1 MSADR
6 PGVMI
11 YFDDTLPALDCLSL
25 EEAGRLFKGM
35 LEYGRSGTLPDFHDS
50 VGLNVAWSFIR
61 KKIDRDNESYEKSIL
76 KSKYGVYKRE
86 AQKRKEDPLPFDDWY
101 QKIYLPASTNKP
113 PSCPIIDTYVTGTG
127 TGTATATGIG
137 NRNKELEPELQQE
150 QGTGNKSK
158 RKKNGAAAP
167 TPAAA
172 PPESAIE
179 RHKYGE
185 YGWVRLSDDEY
196 SRLLEDFGSEE
207 LERCITYVDESA
219 QSNGNRNKWKDW
231 NLVVR
236 KCAKYG
242 WGKARGQGTRQ
253 SASAGAMDDLQQL
266 HQMFEAAES
275 P

>member
-1 MSADR
+1 
-6 PGVMI
+6 MI
-11 YFDDTLPALDCLSL
+11 YFDDTLPALECLSS

-61 KKIDRDNESYEKSIL
+61 KKIDRDNESYEERIL

-86 AQKRKEDPLPFDDWY
+86 TQKRKEDPLLFDDWY
-101 QKIYLPASTNKP
+101 REIFLSASTDKT
-113 PSCPIIDTYVTGTG
+113 PSSPMIDTYATGTG
-127 TGTATATGIG
+127 TGTGIG
-137 NRNKELEPELQQE
+137 NRNKELELEPQQE

-158 RKKNGAAAP
+158 RKRSGAAAP

-172 PPESAIE
+172 SPTSTIE
-179 RHKYGE
+179 RRKYGE

-196 SRLLEDFGSEE
+196 ARLLTELGDEE
-207 LERCITYVDESA
+207 LQRCITYVDESA

-231 NLVVR
+231 NLVIR
-236 KCAKYG
+236 KCSRNG
-242 WGKARGQGTRQ
+242 WGRTRGTGPRP

-266 HQMFEAAES
+266 HEMYAGDGV
-275 P
+275 